1 MQTLVTGA
9 TSGIGR
15 ALAGL
20 LTVRGDRVFGVARKA
35 EALADVQAQL
45 GKNFSFVAADLASPE
60 AADTVVR
67 ALAVAGFTP
76 DAVVLNAGIYP
87 HDSDKEFDAAVAAQV
102 LAVNSTGALALV
114 GALLPQLLQRGGQF
128 VAVSSLFARRPDPL
142 GVGYA
147 ASKAAL
153 TMAFRSLA
161 LRYRNR
167 SVRFKVIQFGP
178 IATEGFAGVERRR
191 VRFAPHLRTA
201 GQAAAAIVRTMA
213 GNRTVVT
220 YPGLVA
226 WALRVTA
233 FLPDPAFDAITRPF
247 RR

>member
-1 MQTLVTGA
+1 MQIVVTGA

-15 ALAGL
+15 ALVGL
-20 LTVRGDRVFGVARKA
+20 LTARGDRVFGVSRSVT
-35 EALADVQAQL
+35 ALAEVQAQL
-45 GKNFSFVAADLASPE
+45 GKNFSFVAADLASPG
-60 AADTVVR
+60 AADIVAR
-67 ALAVAGFTP
+67 ALASVEFVP

-87 HDSDKEFDAAVAAQV
+87 HDSDKEFDAAVAAKV
-102 LAVNSTGALALV
+102 LAVNVSGTLALV
-114 GALLPQLLQRGGQF
+114 GRLLPQVQQRGGQF

-161 LRYRNR
+161 LRYRNS

-178 IATEGFAGVERRR
+178 IATEGFAGAERRR

-201 GQAAAAIVRTMA
+201 QQAAAAIVRTMDS
-213 GNRTVVT
+213 GRTVVT
-220 YPGLVA
+220 YPWLVSC
-226 WALRVTA
+226 ALRVTA
-233 FLPDPAFDAITRPF
+233 WLPDPVFDAITRPF